1 MLGAV
6 AKGGMAAMICALCTA
21 PASAGITFS
30 GAVDLYLERNVAAG
44 NATTKLDSS
53 GQTVSRLV
61 IRSEERI
68 GDDMKVLTTLGAG
81 IMPDTGAGMDPNTLF
96 NRVASVAIQRK
107 NLRFAMG
114 RQFSPHMLQMG
125 YEFDVFGTAFWGT
138 PYAIFQAGQRY
149 SSIPKAVSLQGW
161 FMPDNALNL
170 QLMVANRDDN
180 PSRFPEGK
188 QIFLSGTYE
197 VKKGLRVGA
206 TAIRDQRF
214 SMANPDVDVLL
225 AGFSYELDKFRV
237 TAAYQTLDFKNTGAE
252 TNEYSVGLGYLIDA
266 NSQIMFSFARTN
278 RKPVVDNTA
287 SVYGIAYVY
296 NLSKMV
302 AVYASVARLK
312 NGQNSALSFSEP
324 VENGIATNNLIVG
337 FNKSF

>member
-1 MLGAV
+1 MLGPVVKRGAAAV
-6 AKGGMAAMICALCTA
+6 AFCMLAV
-21 PASAGITFS
+21 PASASVTVS
-30 GAVDLYLERNVAAG
+30 GAVDLYVERNVG
-44 NATTKLDSS
+44 PQYSTTKLDSS

-61 IRSEERI
+61 IRAEEKI
-68 GDDMKVLTTLGAG
+68 ADDIKVMTTLGAG
-81 IMPDTGAGMDPNTLF
+81 ILPDTGAGMDPNTLF

-107 NLRFAMG
+107 NIKLALG

-125 YEFDVFGTAFWGT
+125 YEFDIFGTAFWGT
-138 PYAIFQAGQRY
+138 PYAIFQASQRY
-149 SSIPKAVSLQGW
+149 SSIPKAVSVQGW
-161 FMPDNALNL
+161 FLPDNALNV

-180 PSRFPEGK
+180 PTRFPEGK

-197 VKKGLRVGA
+197 VKKGLRIGA

-214 SMANPDVDVLL
+214 SMANPDVDVFLT
-225 AGFSYELDKFRV
+225 GFSYEFDKLRV

-252 TNEYSVGLGYLIDA
+252 TNEYSAGLGYLIDDR
-266 NSQIMFSFARTN
+266 SQIMFSFARTK
-278 RKPVVDNTA
+278 RKPIVDNVAT
-287 SVYGIAYVY
+287 VYGVAYVY

-302 AVYASVARLK
+302 AVYASLARLT

-324 VENGIATNNLIVG
+324 VDNGGATNNLIVG